1 MGGCICVHSHMTIC
15 FMSER
20 FAEALSE
27 EESSKRLRNAGPK
40 TIRNTK
46 LSGVF
51 VYLNPGRKKDVMTSR
66 MTYQLLNYCHTDN
79 EKEYKPCIVKLFNKY
94 MAMVNNLSKRNDA
107 FYFRPFKTSY
117 KFEDFP
123 VGIHTLN
130 SILPSLTTA
139 AGLERKTPHSLK
151 KHIH

>member
-1 MGGCICVHSHMTIC
+1 MQKRQYMGGCICVHSHMTIC

-27 EESSKRLRNAGPK
+27 EESSNRLRNAGPK

-79 EKEYKPCIVKLFNKY
+79 EKEYKPCIVKLFKKY
-94 MAMVNNLSKRNDA
+94 MTMGRWLI
-107 FYFRPFKTSY
+107 T
-117 KFEDFP
+117 
-123 VGIHTLN
+123 
-130 SILPSLTTA
+130 
-139 AGLERKTPHSLK
+139 
-151 KHIH
+151 